1 MQALTLGTPAFFNGE
16 FMDLSE
22 IRVSPM
28 DRGFLFGDGVY
39 EMVPAYGST
48 FRDLP
53 GHLARLKMSL
63 SEIQLSNPY
72 SDEQWTAHLSELRSQ
87 CDEPNVA
94 VYIQVTRGVAEI
106 RNHAFPK
113 DVVPTVFMFCRPIPE
128 QSPEV
133 LEKGISLVSMEDF
146 RWHKCHIK
154 SISLLGNILAYNQAL
169 DAGGDEVLLL
179 RDGVLSEGASSNLFV
194 IEGNTLKTPP
204 VSDKIL
210 AGITRQAVLTL
221 AKAEGLSV
229 EEVNIDRASFEAADE
244 IWLSSSTRTLVAVTQ
259 IDAQAVGDG
268 KPGALWQKVYRAYR
282 AAHIE

>member
-1 MQALTLGTPAFFNGE
+1 MQALTPGTPAFFNGE

-39 EMVPAYGST
+39 EMVPAYGAT

-113 DVVPTVFMFCRPIPE
+113 DIAPTVFMFCRPIPE